1 MRFVMFKGEKTVV
14 DLAKRL
20 FVLKGRGSAE
30 ATKQAADALLNA
42 NPQLRDLTN
51 VPPGSLV
58 AVPDQAPAIAPEELT
73 AAFGVGRSLTSQTVQ
88 DAFDSLQQRIGEI
101 EVSSAGL
108 IKTALDRIQTPEFK
122 AALQDV
128 SEQNPE
134 LTVRLP
140 VIEGVTKDSKE
151 LLTDLESGP
160 SSRKQSVTDLKAAL
174 ASFAKK

>member
-1 MRFVMFKGEKTVV
+1 MRFVIFKGEQTVV

-20 FVLKGRGSAE
+20 FNLKGRGSGE
-30 ATKQAADALLNA
+30 ATKQAADALLKA
-42 NPQLRDLTN
+42 NPHLKDVSN

-58 AVPDQAPAIAPEELT
+58 AVPDHAPSIAPEELT
-73 AAFGVGRSLTSQTVQ
+73 VASSLGRSLTAQTVQ
-88 DAFDSLQQRIGEI
+88 GAFDSLQQRIGDI

-108 IKTALDRIQTPEFK
+108 IQTALDRIQTPEFK

-134 LTVRLP
+134 LTARLP
-140 VIEGVTKDSKE
+140 VIESVSKDSKE
-151 LLTDLESGP
+151 VLTDLKSGQ
-160 SSRKQSVTDLKAAL
+160 SLRKQSVTDLKAAL